1 VGTAPPHL
9 TRFRMVSPL
18 SSNPP
23 PSSPPPV
30 SDDVSGSSPL
40 QSGSPLQSAAAALLS
55 ARSTQAHRI
64 AALARRRH
72 RPVATFVDLCVG
84 LFCISPVAILVSII
98 IIAPNAFISWRAYD
112 PGAAAAAASI
122 IIPNITNA
130 TIGNFTNSSA
140 GPLPPS
146 NSTGGGGAA
155 ATSAALSLFLFIGS
169 RVAIGLI
176 LLLAMGMSVYV
187 RQRRGVGLLGGTGA
201 GTDDVAPDPAG
212 NTNPRT
218 GGAVSTRTDIEAR
231 AAIAELSAA
240 IAEAE
245 RAAAMLGPRQFA
257 LVFVQPGMT
266 SAHAPVVSVGGP
278 RGRRA
283 AAAAAADDDP
293 GGGGRTS
300 AAADDPDDPSVDPDI
315 LLATSVSLLS
325 TATGPL
331 PFPVVLRLL
340 PAAGECPVCADDSAT
355 LCALGGCSHAL
366 CLACVG
372 KVMRCPFCRAAVTSY
387 RGGVVVGGEESGD
400 GVRAHLL

>member
-1 VGTAPPHL
+1 
-9 TRFRMVSPL
+9 MVAPL

-23 PSSPPPV
+23 PSHPPPPSGVV
-30 SDDVSGSSPL
+30 SDDVSWSPL
-40 QSGSPLQSAAAALLS
+40 LSGSPLQSAAAALLS

-72 RPVATFVDLCVG
+72 RPVATLVDLCIG
-84 LFCISPVAILVSII
+84 LFCISPIAILVSII

-112 PGAAAAAASI
+112 PGAAAAASI
-122 IIPNITNA
+122 IIPNITNS

-169 RVAIGLI
+169 RVAIGLL

-212 NTNPRT
+212 NPPRT

-283 AAAAAADDDP
+283 AAAAAADNDP

-387 RGGVVVGGEESGD
+387 RGGVASGGEESGD